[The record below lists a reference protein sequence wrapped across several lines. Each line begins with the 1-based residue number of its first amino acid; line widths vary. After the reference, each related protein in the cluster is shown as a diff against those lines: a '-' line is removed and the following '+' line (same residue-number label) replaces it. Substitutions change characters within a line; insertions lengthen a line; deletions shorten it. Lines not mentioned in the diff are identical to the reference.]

1 MGGENGN
8 GIPWVWSLLHPLPP
22 TYLPEVNEYGRN
34 TQTSNIDP
42 ISLSAHT
49 RKRNE
54 ATKKAQPFILHA
66 DIAKQNASRRIY

>member
-1 MGGENGN
+1 MEYLGCG
-8 GIPWVWSLLHPLPP
+8 PSSTPSHLPG
-22 TYLPEVNEYGRN
+22 VNEYGRN

-54 ATKKAQPFILHA
+54 ATTKA
-66 DIAKQNASRRIY
+66 